1 MVLGQVFAEGFDDG
15 LHLPDEDPRIP
26 VELAGLKEGLRQLE
40 VGFFGEALDLADGVV
55 VRDLNVA
62 VARVG
67 ARGFDAHGQQGV
79 VPVGELE
86 AFADDRAEIVL
97 VEDQVI
103 RRRDDHLG
111 IGVLPEQRIG
121 RIGDAGGRIAA
132 DRLAEHLF
140 LPDFGD
146 MLQHQI
152 LVFVVRHDE
161 EIPGGDD
168 FCEALVGMA
177 DKRFSGSQDV
187 EELFW
192 HRLPA
197 LGPETRSDAAG
208 HDDTIFIACHKL

>member
-26 VELAGLKEGLRQLE
+26 VELAGLEEGLRQLE

-55 VRDLNVA
+55 VRDLDVA

-86 AFADDRAEIVL
+86 ALADDRAEIVL

-103 RRRDDHLG
+103 RRGDDHLG

-132 DRLAEHLF
+132 DRFAEY
-140 LPDFGD
+140 LPFADFGD
-146 MLQHQI
+146 VFEYEV
-152 LVFVVRHDE
+152 LVFMVGHDE
-161 EIPGGDD
+161 KVLGGDD
-168 FCEALVGMA
+168 FCKAFVSVA
-177 DKRFSGSQDV
+177 DKRFSRSQYV
-187 EELFW
+187 EELFG

-197 LGPETRSDAAG
+197 LGPEARTDAAG
-208 HDDTIFIACHKL
+208 HDDTIFVASHKL

>member
-1 MVLGQVFAEGFDDG
+1 MVLGQVFAEGLDDG
-15 LHLPDEDPRIP
+15 LHLPDEDTRIP
-26 VELAGLKEGLRQLE
+26 VELAGLEEGLRQLE
-40 VGFFGEALDLADGVV
+40 IGLFGEALDFADGVV
-55 VRDLNVA
+55 VRNLDVA
-62 VARVG
+62 VTRIG
-67 ARGFDAHGQQGV
+67 ACGFDAHGQQCV
-79 VPVGELE
+79 VPVGEFE
-86 AFADDRAEIVL
+86 ALADDRAEIVL

-103 RRRDDHLG
+103 RRRDDHFG
-111 IGVLPEQRIG
+111 VGVLPEQRIG

-146 MLQHQI
+146 VLQYQI

-168 FCEALVGMA
+168 FCKALVGVA
-177 DKRFSGSQDV
+177 DKRFPGSEDV

>member
-1 MVLGQVFAEGFDDG
+1 MSG
-15 LHLPDEDPRIP
+15 
-26 VELAGLKEGLRQLE
+26 
-40 VGFFGEALDLADGVV
+40 
-55 VRDLNVA
+55 
-62 VARVG
+62 RVG
-67 ARGFDAHGQQGV
+67 LMPTVSRASCR
-79 VPVGELE
+79 VGELE

-111 IGVLPEQRIG
+111 IGVLPEQCIG

-187 EELFW
+187 RGTVL
-192 HRLPA
+192 A
-197 LGPETRSDAAG
+197 STAG
-208 HDDTIFIACHKL
+208 SWARNAIRCRRP

>member
-1 MVLGQVFAEGFDDG
+1 MIAF
-15 LHLPDEDPRIP
+15 LPHNTPLSI
-26 VELAGLKEGLRQLE
+26 
-40 VGFFGEALDLADGVV
+40 F
-55 VRDLNVA
+55 LNSNK
-62 VARVG
+62 
-67 ARGFDAHGQQGV
+67 FY
-79 VPVGELE
+79 L
-86 AFADDRAEIVL
+86 
-97 VEDQVI
+97 
-103 RRRDDHLG
+103 
-111 IGVLPEQRIG
+111 LPEQRIG

-146 MLQHQI
+146 VLQYQI

-168 FCEALVGMA
+168 FCKALVGVA
-177 DKRFSGSQDV
+177 DKRFPGSEDV